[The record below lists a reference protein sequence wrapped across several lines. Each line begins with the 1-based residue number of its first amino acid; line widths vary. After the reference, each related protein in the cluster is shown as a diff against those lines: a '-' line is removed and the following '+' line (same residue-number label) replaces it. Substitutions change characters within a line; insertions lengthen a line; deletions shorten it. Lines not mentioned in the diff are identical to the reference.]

1 MSFSPSPL
9 VPAHAHPWCLSVQ
22 SPLLIRTSVNGLLP
36 VFVFVQISPSTDTR
50 THPRTSSHFH
60 HLLRDYLQIQSRSEV
75 LGVRTSAYEF
85 GGHSSAHDTIYTLA
99 LLWTTFWCCKPGCR
113 DDPHPKLVAS
123 TDWSSV
129 GRPWSGIA
137 KLFGL
142 LIDSTALFLLTH
154 EATCHVAKYT
164 RDGPSSQ
171 ACAWVPLSLWTNE

>member
-1 MSFSPSPL
+1 MRSDVGRVGVHRRLS
-9 VPAHAHPWCLSVQ
+9 PWCVGDCLSPQVLLSLRMPIPGVSLSQ

-50 THPRTSSHFH
+50 THPMISSHFH

-99 LLWTTFWCCKPGCR
+99 LLWTTSWCCKPGCR

-129 GRPWSGIA
+129 RRPWSGIA
-137 KLFGL
+137 ELFGL
-142 LIDSTALFLLTH
+142 LID
-154 EATCHVAKYT
+154 
-164 RDGPSSQ
+164 
-171 ACAWVPLSLWTNE
+171 